1 MLVSQKTK
9 GREKFLLD
17 PVLTSM
23 SPQPKFQVLIVVEK

>member
-23 SPQPKFQVLIVVEK
+23 SPQPKFKAKKN